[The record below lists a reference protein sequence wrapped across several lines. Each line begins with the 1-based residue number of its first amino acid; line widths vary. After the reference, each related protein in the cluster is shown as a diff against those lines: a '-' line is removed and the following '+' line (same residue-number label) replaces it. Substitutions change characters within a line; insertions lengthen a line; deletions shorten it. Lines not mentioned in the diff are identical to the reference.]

1 MPQLR
6 TAVIVLF
13 GVFAITRAAEY
24 FVRVKEIGNVK
35 VVPIFPKN
43 DSRRAFDPAIGLL
56 QNKESKNSADLFLSG
71 EAPTAKWSR
80 RRTDCA

>member
-1 MPQLR
+1 M
-6 TAVIVLF
+6 IVLF
-13 GVFAITRAAEY
+13 GVFATTRAAEY

-35 VVPIFPKN
+35 VPIFPTN

-71 EAPTAKWSR
+71 EAPTATWSG
-80 RRTDCA
+80 RRTACA